1 MEPFTAIRSA
11 SALAEVLAT
20 FARLVAQEVVRE
32 LRSGPSDLVSQAN
45 SPLGKRRHCAAV
57 RDRVTRGDAGGC
69 IVGRVYYLTPAA
81 LQEELAKGKAPK
93 RRAASASAKPTAAA
107 PRDELA
113 VLRAELGIVVPT
125 GSARAA

>member
-1 MEPFTAIRSA
+1 MESLPAIRSA
-11 SALAEVLAT
+11 SALDDVLAT

-93 RRAASASAKPTAAA
+93 RRAVSAKPTAPA
-107 PRDELA
+107 PRDEIA
-113 VLRAELGIVVPT
+113 ALRASLGIVVPT